1 MPKNKSDREKTIK
14 SQILEMEGDFWK
26 IDAVETLANYTNR
39 AIIPDGLILD
49 DFRDYFENFIEEIPL
64 DPKYHYSPT
73 WFAED
78 YYGSAD
84 LDFLVLYFAKIPTLF
99 EFNTATIN
107 VISKS
112 ALTDLNKLMV
122 QYRSIITDSRANPKD
137 YQEIDPIISR
147 VGNIFE

>member
-14 SQILEMEGDFWK
+14 SQILEMEADFWK

-49 DFRDYFENFIEEIPL
+49 DFRDYFENFIEEISL
-64 DPKYHYSPT
+64 DPKYYYSPT

-99 EFNTATIN
+99 DFNTTTIN

-122 QYRSIITDSRANPKD
+122 QYRSMITDSRTNPKD

>member
-1 MPKNKSDREKTIK
+1 MPKNKSDKEKTIK
-14 SQILEMEGDFWK
+14 SQVLEMEGDFWK

-64 DPKYHYSPT
+64 DPKYYYSPT

-99 EFNTATIN
+99 EFNTTTIE

-112 ALTDLNKLMV
+112 ALTDLNRLMV
-122 QYRSIITDSRANPKD
+122 QYRSMITDSRANPKD